1 MISRQNTA
9 KMQKILAL
17 KRKTGY
23 NIFEK
28 IFILGGGDVY
38 RIGDKVVHPMHGAG
52 VIDSIVQRKV
62 NGEQKDYYLL
72 NLSGGTMTVMIPTD
86 NTSEIGVRPIIT
98 SSEAVKVLSAM
109 GAIEVDMTQNWNRRY
124 RENMVRLKSGDLL
137 EVARVVKG
145 LMLRDNERGLSTGER
160 KMLHTAKQIL
170 ISELVLAQELPY
182 DAVERR
188 INETLSQ

>member
-1 MISRQNTA
+1 M
-9 KMQKILAL
+9 
-17 KRKTGY
+17 
-23 NIFEK
+23 
-28 IFILGGGDVY
+28 Y

-72 NLSGGTMTVMIPTD
+72 NLSGATMTVMIPTD
-86 NTSEIGVRPIIT
+86 NTNEIGVRPIIT

-109 GAIEVDMTQNWNRRY
+109 GAIEVDTTQNWNRRY

-170 ISELVLAQELPY
+170 ISELVLAQGLPY

>member
-1 MISRQNTA
+1 MYQ
-9 KMQKILAL
+9 
-17 KRKTGY
+17 
-23 NIFEK
+23 
-28 IFILGGGDVY
+28 
-38 RIGDKVVHPMHGAG
+38 IGDKIVHPMHGAG
-52 VIDSIVQRKV
+52 VIDSIVQRKI

-86 NTSEIGVRPIIT
+86 NTREIGVRPVIS
-98 SSEAVKVLSAM
+98 SSEAVDILVAM

-145 LMLRDNERGLSTGER
+145 LMLRENERGLSTGER

-170 ISELVLAQELPY
+170 ISELVLAQSLPY
-182 DAVERR
+182 DTVEKS
-188 INETLSQ
+188 INSVLMQ

>member
-1 MISRQNTA
+1 MYQ
-9 KMQKILAL
+9 
-17 KRKTGY
+17 
-23 NIFEK
+23 
-28 IFILGGGDVY
+28 V
-38 RIGDKVVHPMHGAG
+38 GDKVVHPMHGAG

-86 NTSEIGVRPIIT
+86 NTSEVGVRPVI
-98 SSEAVKVLSAM
+98 SNSEASGVLSAM
-109 GAIEVDMTQNWNRRY
+109 ESIEVDMTQNWNRRY
-124 RENMVRLKSGDLL
+124 RENMLRLKSGDLL

-145 LMLRDNERGLSTGER
+145 LMLRETERGLSTGER

-182 DAVERR
+182 ETVEKR